1 MKSIQFETPL
11 NQTQIEILKLF
22 TRDLSEHDLLEIKRL
37 IVRYLADQVTQKVDA
52 IWEEKGWTDEDM
64 QRMLNTHERTAYNP
78 HN

>member
-37 IVRYLADQVTQKVDA
+37 IVKYLADQVTQKVDA

-64 QRMLNTHERTAYNP
+64 QRLLNTHERTAYNP